1 LLIDSRS
8 ALWAFSRLVRGPQAL
23 RSVAGL
29 KMAKVLG
36 SGREGGFGLAP
47 SATHQGL
54 FCVFDGQ
61 DRAADFL
68 ADSAIVAAY
77 RRHAREFCSVLL
89 RPTSSR
95 GSWDGLSLSVAA
107 VDGSSAQADPSR
119 PVAALTRASI
129 KAVRA
134 WDFWRMTPAAQR
146 SLEHAE
152 GCRLSVG
159 LGEAPLLRQATFS
172 IWDSTAAMA
181 AYARQGAHQAAIL
194 ASLNGQHFSESMF
207 VRFDVLQIRGHWKG
221 LHHG

>member
-1 LLIDSRS
+1 VS
-8 ALWAFSRLVRGPQAL
+8 
-23 RSVAGL
+23 GL
-29 KMAKVLG
+29 KLAKVLG

-47 SATHQGL
+47 SATRQGL

-61 DRAADFL
+61 DRAVDFL
-68 ADSAIVAAY
+68 EHSAVVASY

-95 GSWDGLSLSVAA
+95 GAWDGLSLTVAA
-107 VDGSSAQADPSR
+107 GGPPAHSDAAR

-129 KAVRA
+129 KATRA

-146 SLEHAE
+146 SLECAE

-181 AYARQGAHQAAIL
+181 AYARQGAHQAAIQ

-207 VRFDVLQIRGHWKG
+207 VRFEVIQIRGQWKG
-221 LHHG
+221 LHRG

>member
-1 LLIDSRS
+1 
-8 ALWAFSRLVRGPQAL
+8 
-23 RSVAGL
+23 
-29 KMAKVLG
+29 MAKVLG

-47 SATHQGL
+47 SATRQGL
-54 FCVFDGQ
+54 FCVLDGQ
-61 DRAADFL
+61 DRAAEFL
-68 ADSAIVAAY
+68 AHSAIVDTY

-95 GSWDGLSLSVAA
+95 GTWDGLSLTVATA
-107 VDGSSAQADPSR
+107 VAPSDPPDATR

-129 KAVRA
+129 KAARA
-134 WDFWRMTPAAQR
+134 WDFWRMAPAAQR
-146 SLEHAE
+146 SLDHAE

-181 AYARQGAHQAAIL
+181 AYARQGAHQAAIQ
-194 ASLNGQHFSESMF
+194 ASMRGQHFSESMF
-207 VRFDVLQIRGHWKG
+207 VRFDVIQIRGQWKG